1 MTISKEFINILE
13 KKIISNIPKKIF
25 KENDLKKIEDIQSTI
40 EYHGNSLLNKIEI
53 LFLSALCSSGFFL
66 CICMIPIIL
75 EIFLNKFTGIHVN
88 LQDFIFTFLFL
99 PLSLSIFLYYIYD
112 FLYIN
117 NKLKNF
123 TKKRKIE
130 EIINETI
137 EEILTD
143 SYSEELKK
151 EALYYIKKIES
162 DKNYL
167 IKKLKKNKT
176 IPKLFFTDCNSFNL
190 LNEKIKSEY
199 LNESKKLTAEEKTK
213 LEIEQMD
220 LSLINEINFK
230 KDRIKI

>member
-13 KKIISNIPKKIF
+13 KKIISNIPKKTF
-25 KENDLKKIEDIQSTI
+25 KKNDLKKIEDIQSAI
-40 EYHGNSLLNKIEI
+40 EYHGNSLLNKIEM
-53 LFLSALCSSGFFL
+53 LFLSVFYSYGFALL
-66 CICMIPIIL
+66 ICLIPTIL
-75 EIFLNKFTGIHVN
+75 EIILNKFTGTHLN

-99 PLSLSIFLYYIYD
+99 PLSISIFLYYIYD
-112 FLYIN
+112 FFYIN
-117 NKLKNF
+117 NKLKDF

-167 IKKLKKNKT
+167 IRKLKKTNT

>member
-1 MTISKEFINILE
+1 MTISKEFINVLE
-13 KKIISNIPKKIF
+13 KKMINNIPKKTF
-25 KENDLKKIEDIQSTI
+25 KKNDLKKIEDIQSAI

-53 LFLSALCSSGFFL
+53 LFLSALCSSGFALF
-66 CICMIPIIL
+66 ICLIPTIL
-75 EIFLNKFTGIHVN
+75 EIILNKFTDVHVE
-88 LQDFIFTFLFL
+88 LQDFIFAFLFL
-99 PLSLSIFLYYIYD
+99 PLSISIFLYYIYD

-117 NKLKNF
+117 NKLKYF

-137 EEILTD
+137 EEVLTG

-167 IKKLKKNKT
+167 IKKLKKINA

-199 LNESKKLTAEEKTK
+199 SNELKKLTKEEKNK
-213 LEIEQMD
+213 LEIEKMD

-230 KDRIKI
+230 KERIKI